1 MKKTIA
7 LLVALLLTMACG
19 AGFGEEE
26 SLLPGLFE
34 LYRVDTEEPVWLGT
48 AVSPY
53 EGILVTAAGVL
64 PDEMT
69 SLVAS
74 DGRNIWEAAAASD
87 DRAGLAV
94 MIVFDPE
101 TTQPQI
107 GIFELDDGTTR
118 PEACYVITGDEN
130 ISRVNRDVR
139 SAAPFTWR
147 GADCMVLSLS
157 GDVAPGSPLITPEGK
172 LAGIAVGEYAEGSGR
187 VIFLTTEGLVQ
198 SLAESLETLTGGI
211 TAEPPEGLTLTMDA
225 NLATIDWSGM
235 TLPETAEGESL
246 YLVIQDTMN
255 SYWTYFPVSGDGTS
269 VSMILTPGRTYRYS
283 LAAYAGEPDG
293 ISFPY
298 GEIELPEAEKMTD
311 YGFVSRKIAIAEAP
325 EGMKG
330 TDLPIPVAEV
340 TEELLRSGD
349 AYFYSASTYQ
359 VTERIED
366 ISLLVTLT
374 DPNGNNYCYQSGWL
388 YDPECMEDDTWA
400 VPLDDTGLLEMLNVY
415 GYPAGTYEVAMYI
428 GGKLADSFTFELK

>member
-1 MKKTIA
+1 
-7 LLVALLLTMACG
+7 MAG
-19 AGFGEEE
+19 HG
-26 SLLPGLFE
+26 GL
-34 LYRVDTEEPVWLGT
+34 
-48 AVSPY
+48 
-53 EGILVTAAGVL
+53 LVTAAGVL
-64 PDEMT
+64 PEEMAHLAVT
-69 SLVAS
+69 
-74 DGRNIWEAAAASD
+74 DGVNVWDAQAAAD
-87 DRAGLAV
+87 DQAGLAV

-101 TTQPQI
+101 EKQPLI
-107 GIFELDDGTTR
+107 GSFELDDGSTHPTD
-118 PEACYVITGDEN
+118 CCVVTGDEN
-130 ISRVNRDVR
+130 MSRVNRSVY
-139 SAAPFTWR
+139 SVTPMTWR

-157 GDVAPGSPLITPEGK
+157 GDAAPGSPLVTPEGK

-187 VIFLTTEGLVQ
+187 VIFLTAEGLVR
-198 SLAESLETLTGGI
+198 SLAESLEALTGDI
-211 TAEPPEGLTLTMDA
+211 SAEPPEGLTLTMDT

-255 SYWTYFPVSGDGTS
+255 SYWTYVPVNGDGTS

-388 YDPECMEDDTWA
+388 YDPEYMEDDTWA
-400 VPLDDTGLLEMLNVY
+400 VPLDDTGLLEMLNKY